1 MHEEYVALDQSYA
14 FRQEMT
20 IIRNI
25 SKTSALTL
33 PTPLKCLISKKR
45 KKKKESFSHPSS
57 NSIFLSKDEKLIW
70 LRSNAAK

>member
-25 SKTSALTL
+25 SKTSALIL

-45 KKKKESFSHPSS
+45 KKKESFSHPSS

>member
-20 IIRNI
+20 ILRNI

-45 KKKKESFSHPSS
+45 KKKRI
-57 NSIFLSKDEKLIW
+57 IFTSQQ
-70 LRSNAAK
+70 